1 MSREKNLETILIIS
15 AGLLVFYF
23 IFNLK
28 ILVAIALLLSI
39 IGLFLN
45 YIAGI
50 ISNLWLKLA
59 QLLGFIS
66 SKILLTL
73 VFFVFLFPI
82 ALLSRLFRKT
92 TMHLKRK
99 TEDTYY
105 FTRDYEFS
113 AKDFENAW

>member
-1 MSREKNLETILIIS
+1 MNREKNLETILVIS

-23 IFNLK
+23 VFDVK
-28 ILVAIALLLSI
+28 ILVIIALLLSI
-39 IGLFLN
+39 LGVFSN
-45 YIAGI
+45 YLAEK
-50 ISNLWLKLA
+50 ISWLWLKLA
-59 QLLGFIS
+59 QGLGFIS

-73 VFFVFLFPI
+73 VFYVFLFPV

-99 TEDTYY
+99 TQDTYY

-113 AKDFENAW
+113 AKDFENVW